1 MAFTVNP
8 VPLNVIIEAHE
19 VVVANHGTGRDPF
32 IAIAAALAKKHDHN
46 DLTNAVMRLRA
57 LAEIVKETDRSSWV
71 MTLRGKDYKLINE
84 AALRAAARTPLVEK
98 KRKLKFDPSQ
108 FAKIV
113 LEESEAEGSA

>member
-1 MAFTVNP
+1 MAFTVKP

-19 VVVANHGTGRDPF
+19 VVAANHGSGRDPLM
-32 IAIAAALAKKHDHN
+32 AIVASLAKKHDHL
-46 DLTNAVMRLRA
+46 DLANAVMRLQA
-57 LAEIVKETDRSSWV
+57 LADIVKQTDRSSWV

-98 KRKLKFDPSQ
+98 KRQLRFDPSQ
-108 FAKIV
+108 FAKIA